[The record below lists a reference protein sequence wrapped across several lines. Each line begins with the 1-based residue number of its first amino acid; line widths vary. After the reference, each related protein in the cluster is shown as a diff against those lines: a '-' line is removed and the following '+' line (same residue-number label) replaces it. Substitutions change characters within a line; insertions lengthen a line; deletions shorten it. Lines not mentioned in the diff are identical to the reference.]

1 MLALDIVLV
10 LAIVIVLDIVR
21 SYRALARGCACVRHR
36 DRTQY
41 HACTRV
47 SLALVYRLL
56 VLVLALM
63 SFISCVAPPADY
75 SLCMRAR

>member
-1 MLALDIVLV
+1 VLALDIVLV
-10 LAIVIVLDIVR
+10 LAIVIVLDIVHIAR
-21 SYRALARGCACVRHR
+21 SLVVVRVFDR

>member
-21 SYRALARGCACVRHR
+21 SYRALARGCACVRYR

-47 SLALVYRLL
+47 SLA
-56 VLVLALM
+56 
-63 SFISCVAPPADY
+63 
-75 SLCMRAR
+75 RARARARVDVLHFVRSATS